1 MYYPISIRFDVA
13 GTTAD
18 SAVFALE
25 ERVEVL
31 GGYVTVNSTVTAD
44 GTDYATVKVLGN
56 DQSTAIYSRATDSE
70 DLTGDEPAAL
80 VSDGEQELAIFEAGE
95 AIKIELAKAG
105 SSGVAFDGVIVLN
118 CRQARKY

>member
-1 MYYPISIRFDVA
+1 MYYPISIRFDAA

-31 GGYVTVNSTVTAD
+31 GGYVTVNDTVAAD
-44 GTDYATVKVLGN
+44 GTNYATVKVLGN
-56 DQSTAIYSRATDSE
+56 DQSTSIFERATDS
-70 DLTGDEPAAL
+70 DPLTADTPAAL
-80 VSDGEQELAIFEAGE
+80 VSKKQQELAIFDAGE
-95 AIKIELAKAG
+95 AIKIQLAKAG
-105 SSGVAFDGVIVLN
+105 GSGVAFDGVIVLN